1 MKNIF
6 LSLLT
11 IFAVVGTA
19 TAQDAPVNRSLSF
32 YLDGYSG
39 DIAQKSGYDAETGQS
54 RLFDGNEIEFGM
66 RYSQNFATVPWL
78 SMWVKTLMIM
88 QSTPKY
94 GTGADNMNDYL
105 GNRGYFIGAP
115 RVQVGVNFG
124 GYSILALDT
133 RGILA
138 NCNFYSVVLP
148 NNAGKLTFLTILEFW
163 AVPNVV
169 STGTGDTQI
178 MDLFALRA
186 DYTIA
191 FAQNWSYTTKLAL
204 RFAGGGNEDSAA
216 AFFVDGFNIRWENK
230 VAWNITPSFGLWAQ
244 LRYRIDNITHRD
256 QVANKIDH
264 RLMLQGGISY
274 AFDFSNN

>member
-19 TAQDAPVNRSLSF
+19 TAQDAPVTRSLSF
-32 YLDGYSG
+32 YLDAYSG
-39 DIAQKSGYDAETGQS
+39 DLTKDAYDNDRTFA
-54 RLFDGNEIEFGM
+54 GNEFEFGM

-78 SMWVKTLMIM
+78 SMWTKALFAGGRSGTLNSGEYI
-88 QSTPKY
+88 
-94 GTGADNMNDYL
+94 
-105 GNRGYFIGAP
+105 GNGGGYKITVDP

-124 GYSILALDT
+124 GYAVIAIDT
-133 RGILA
+133 RGIIA
-138 NCNFYSVVLP
+138 QENYYSVVLP

-163 AVPNVV
+163 GIPAVQSPTYSQVV
-169 STGTGDTQI
+169 
-178 MDLFALRA
+178 DLFAVRV
-186 DYTIA
+186 DYSIA
-191 FAQNWSYTTKLAL
+191 FAQNWSYTTKLAI
-204 RFAGGGNEDSAA
+204 RFAGSNNEESAA

-230 VAWNITPSFGLWAQ
+230 IAWNITPSFGMWAQ

-256 QVANKIDH
+256 QVFNKIDH